1 MGVAS
6 RSFSTKQSIM
16 AMVVE
21 SNTQVRGCAE
31 VAHDVRMVVKHTF
44 LELVT
49 DDEFG
54 VRSQNA
60 RHRSSSEPRKFS
72 DHVVQ
77 RGKCASEGSTQAND
91 TDDEPELML
100 SDDEEPTTPLQ
111 APPGVFAQAQPQNF
125 VPVCVAFVPVMQQP
139 VWKKS
144 SRSARRRRA
153 RAMNRWFR
161 YNMQTGEGEQQE
173 GAFDD
178 LDAEFDDEW
187 QLPESDAESPEID
200 AAESWPMRNSTPEM
214 KSDKKK

>member
-1 MGVAS
+1 
-6 RSFSTKQSIM
+6 M

-21 SNTQVRGCAE
+21 SSTQVRGCVE
-31 VAHDVRMVVKHTF
+31 LAHDVRMVVKHTF
-44 LELVT
+44 LELV

-54 VRSQNA
+54 VRSTQNA
-60 RHRSSSEPRKFS
+60 RHRASSEPRKFS
-72 DHVVQ
+72 DHMVQ
-77 RGKCASEGSTQAND
+77 FDKCEMERKSVASTQAND
-91 TDDEPELML
+91 TDDDTELML

-111 APPGVFAQAQPQNF
+111 APPGVFAQTQPQNF

-161 YNMQTGEGEQQE
+161 YNMQGEGEQQE
-173 GAFDD
+173 GAFDGD

-187 QLPESDAESPEID
+187 QLPDSDAESPEID
-200 AAESWPMRNSTPEM
+200 AAESWPMRNSSPVNQ
-214 KSDKKK
+214 DKKK

>member
-1 MGVAS
+1 
-6 RSFSTKQSIM
+6 M

-31 VAHDVRMVVKHTF
+31 IAHDVRMVVKHTF

-77 RGKCASEGSTQAND
+77 FGKCASEGSTQAND

-111 APPGVFAQAQPQNF
+111 APPGVFAQAQTQNF

-161 YNMQTGEGEQQE
+161 YNMQGEQQE
-173 GAFDD
+173 GACADD

-187 QLPESDAESPEID
+187 QLPESDAESPELD
-200 AAESWPMRNSTPEM
+200 AESWPMTNSP
-214 KSDKKK
+214 SQVQDKKKA